1 MVAEEKGPK
10 VDDFKWPF
18 ERRLRKPIQVDGD
31 DVSFITMREPTT
43 EDMIE
48 LGVLDG
54 TFNGPNVIKMIARLS
69 KATPVLLSRQ
79 LHPSDFF
86 ALMSYLTDFFMAAAN
101 ESKST

>member
-1 MVAEEKGPK
+1 MPEEKDPK

-31 DVSFITMREPTT
+31 DVSFITLREPTT
-43 EDMIE
+43 EDMVE

-54 TFNGPNVIKMIARLS
+54 SFDGPNVVKMVARLS

-79 LHPSDFF
+79 LHPADFF
-86 ALMSYLTDFFMAAAN
+86 ALRNHLARFFTAAAS
-101 ESKST
+101 ESEST